1 MKKPKRLKKPNKVS
15 LIINNNGQ
23 KKQIIG
29 NLVLITMP
37 DKKGIFKI
45 IIEKNNK
52 FETFTNNQ
60 INNIQELKEKP
71 IQNANTITQR

>member
-1 MKKPKRLKKPNKVS
+1 
-15 LIINNNGQ
+15 
-23 KKQIIG
+23 
-29 NLVLITMP
+29 MP